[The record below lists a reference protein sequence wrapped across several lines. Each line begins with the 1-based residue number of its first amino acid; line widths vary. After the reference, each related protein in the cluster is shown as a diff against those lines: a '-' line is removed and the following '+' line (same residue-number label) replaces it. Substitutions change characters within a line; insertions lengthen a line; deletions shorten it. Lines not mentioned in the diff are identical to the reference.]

1 MSGKNTNTAVEAIT
15 AFLDDETIT
24 EIMVNSSEQVYVE
37 RNGRIECTE
46 VRFADDQQIVDW
58 ANGLLASNGFE
69 SVGPGRP
76 WVEGRLR
83 DGSRLVVVAPP
94 VAVSGPVVVI
104 RKFIG
109 TSMTFEQL
117 LQFGSIDRSILDFLK
132 VVMRSPLNILV
143 SGATASGK
151 TTFTNMITEFMPTDQ
166 RIVVVEL
173 ANELR
178 VRQEHVIYL
187 EARASGASGDR
198 EISVSEILGLAR
210 QMRPDR
216 VIVGELAGAES
227 VEMLRMM
234 NTGHEGTVA
243 IIHAKSP
250 RDALAR
256 LEKMVTV
263 AEPSLTLPV
272 IRTEIANAINLVFQL
287 NRLDDGSRK
296 VVSVAEVQGLK
307 GDNIV
312 LQELFVWEKTGV
324 GENGRFTGK
333 FKATGA
339 VPSFVPKLE
348 TIGLPFPGGLFKA

>member
-1 MSGKNTNTAVEAIT
+1 MSDKNTNTAVEAIT
-15 AFLDDETIT
+15 TFLEDETIA
-24 EIMVNSSEQVYVE
+24 EIMINSSEQVYVE
-37 RNGRIECTE
+37 RNGKLECTE
-46 VRFADDQQIVDW
+46 VRFTDDQQIVNW

-69 SVGPGRP
+69 SVGPSRP
-76 WVEGRLR
+76 WVEGRLH

-104 RKFIG
+104 RKFYG
-109 TSMTFEQL
+109 KPLTFEQL
-117 LQFGSIDRSILDFLK
+117 LQWGSIGQSILDFLK
-132 VVMRSPLNILV
+132 VVMRSPLNVLIA
-143 SGATASGK
+143 GATGSGK
-151 TTFTNMITEFMPTDQ
+151 TTFTNMITELMPADQ
-166 RIVVVEL
+166 RIVVAEW

-187 EARASGASGDR
+187 EARASGASEDR
-198 EISVSEILGLAR
+198 EINVSEILGLAR

-216 VIVGELAGAES
+216 VIVGELVGSEA

-243 IIHAKSP
+243 VIHAKSP

-263 AEPSLTLPV
+263 AEPRLTLPV
-272 IRTEIANAINLVFQL
+272 IRTEIANAINLIFQL

-307 GDNIV
+307 GDNVV
-312 LQELFVWEKTGV
+312 LQELFTWEKTGV
-324 GENGRFTGK
+324 GENGRFTGE

-339 VPSFVPKLE
+339 VPSFAPKLA
-348 TIGLPFPGGLFKA
+348 TIGLPFPEGIFEE